1 MDRRRHEPDLV
12 DERDVD
18 LPEADNDVQTE
29 GDYRAPRQFQ
39 WEEHAFSADEHR
51 VKQVVRQ
58 AANTPDGEEPAKP
71 RKTAGKGRGR

>member
-1 MDRRRHEPDLV
+1 MDRRRHEPDLI

-29 GDYRAPRQFQ
+29 GDYRAPPRFQ

-51 VKQVVRQ
+51 VKQAVRQ
-58 AANTPDGEEPAKP
+58 AANASDEEAPEKP
-71 RKTAGKGRGR
+71 RKAAGKGRAR